1 MSRTLFVYVARLYV
15 LLTLGI
21 LASLTVVYLVV
32 DFGEKLK
39 IFTDRPAL
47 DVARLYGLKALVTL
61 HLMAPAAL
69 LLAGG
74 TTVSIF
80 RRRSE
85 WIAMQA
91 AGASRWVLV
100 LPIAVSASLFAV
112 GFIAFDERVVT
123 YAGTRVD
130 RLMVD
135 SFNRYG
141 DFRFYYQPK
150 QWFRVGQDV
159 FQVRGDTDE
168 DGTLHDV
175 SVFSMSASFHLD
187 SRVDVETMTHVE
199 GSTWALH
206 HAVTRRFLPDGESER
221 IVEPPLLRS
230 FAGTS
235 AETFRVRQGRPELM
249 TVHDILEQQQIRAKV
264 GLPTERF
271 WLALH
276 NRFAYPLTGMAA
288 SLLAVTL
295 ALRPTRRGHLTL
307 AIVEGL
313 VVSVALFALLL
324 TGKALVLGEHVP
336 ASVAAWAPVL
346 ALIVGSAVLWLSAE
360 GRISLRR
367 LAG

>member
-1 MSRTLFVYVARLYV
+1 MSRTLFIYIARLYV
-15 LLTLGI
+15 LLSLGI
-21 LASLTVVYLVV
+21 LAALTVVFLVV
-32 DFGEKLK
+32 DFGDKLK

-47 DVARLYGLKALVTL
+47 DVARLYGFKALVAFHQL
-61 HLMAPAAL
+61 APAAL

-74 TTVSIF
+74 TTVSIL

-91 AGASRWVLV
+91 VGASRWVMV
-100 LPIAVSASLFAV
+100 LPIGVSALLFAV
-112 GFIAFDERVVT
+112 GLIAFDEEVVT
-123 YAGTRVD
+123 HAGTRVD

-141 DFRFYYQPK
+141 DFRFYYVPK

-159 FQVRGDTDE
+159 FQIRGETDE

-175 SVFSMSASFHLD
+175 SVFSMSPSFHLD
-187 SRVDVETMTHVE
+187 SRIDIERMEHVE

-206 HAVTRRFLPDGESER
+206 HAVTRRFLGDGESQLV
-221 IVEPPLLRS
+221 VEPPMLRA

-235 AETFRVRQGRPELM
+235 ADTFRVRQGRPEQM
-249 TVHDILEQQQIRAKV
+249 RVRDILEQQQIRANV

-295 ALRPTRRGHLTL
+295 ALRPNRRGHLTL

-336 ASVAAWAPVL
+336 ASVAAWSPVL
-346 ALIVGSAVLWLSAE
+346 ALLSASAVMWLAAE
-360 GRISLRR
+360 RR
-367 LAG
+367 LSFRRKA